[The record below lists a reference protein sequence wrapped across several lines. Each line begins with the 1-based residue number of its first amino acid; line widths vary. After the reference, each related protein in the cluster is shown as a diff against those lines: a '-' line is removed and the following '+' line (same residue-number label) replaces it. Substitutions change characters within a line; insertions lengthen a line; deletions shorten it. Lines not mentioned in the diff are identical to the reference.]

1 MTQYQRTDGWVGSQ
15 IDDSFVILNMDTGN
29 YVALNATAASIW
41 ESLAT
46 PQTATAVVD
55 DLMRQFSVE
64 RAACEASVARTL
76 EEMVQK
82 QLVAPA

>member
-29 YVALNATAASIW
+29 YVALNATAAAIW
-41 ESLAT
+41 ESLASPRT
-46 PQTATAVVD
+46 SDAVVD
-55 DLMRQFSVE
+55 DLLQQFAVE
-64 RAACEASVARTL
+64 RDACQASVVRTL

-82 QLVAPA
+82 QLVAQV